1 MTLNFDEIAVKPIC
15 SQILTALEIGFKKL
29 FLSSNQQHEKKKKL
43 EMCVEPSTTR
53 DLSLG
58 GIYTEAQLL

>member
-29 FLSSNQQHEKKKKL
+29 FLSSNQQHEKKKKIRNVCGAINYKRFIFRRYL
-43 EMCVEPSTTR
+43 H
-53 DLSLG
+53 
-58 GIYTEAQLL
+58 